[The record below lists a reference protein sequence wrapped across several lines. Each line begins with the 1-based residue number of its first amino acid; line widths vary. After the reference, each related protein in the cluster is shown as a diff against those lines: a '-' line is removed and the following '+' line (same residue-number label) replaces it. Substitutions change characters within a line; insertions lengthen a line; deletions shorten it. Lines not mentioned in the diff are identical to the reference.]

1 MVLEAVQERVV
12 VCFGQGLAVQA
23 AIKAVIWLL
32 LALMAITP
40 LLGKAVLEML
50 LTPLNRMEMAAAG
63 GKGMVAVVQKEAPE
77 KTEL

>member
-12 VCFGQGLAVQA
+12 VCFGQGLVVQA

-50 LTPLNRMEMAAAG
+50 LTPLNHMEMAATG
-63 GKGMVAVVQKEAPE
+63 GGGMVEVVQKETPE